1 MKVAEELYEAL
12 GGYQMTIPDAVDI
25 AKDGVLNDPDS
36 RAKLINLVAKG
47 AVALGIGWPVIQK
60 LIGG

>member
-12 GGYQMTIPDAVDI
+12 GGYSMTIPDAVDI
-25 AKDGVLNDPDS
+25 AKDGVLDDPDS
-36 RAKLINLVAKG
+36 RAKLMNLTVKSL
-47 AVALGIGWPVIQK
+47 VALGIGWPVIQT